1 MTRLVRVELARFF
14 ARVLLW
20 CVAVGLVLVSGL
32 LVIDAWRSSS
42 PPSAAELATAEG
54 YYEENLTYW
63 QENHERDEADCL
75 DQRQQ
80 AEQNGDDTTGWT
92 CESPVPSL
100 QDFVAADPS
109 FAEAGA
115 GKLSNLAT
123 PLVLAPSLMAVSF
136 IAAEFATGAISNWL
150 TFAPRRSRVYW
161 SKVVA
166 AVLGV
171 VPAVLVATAVAAIGI
186 WLAYRS
192 HGTIGDLGPHG
203 YRPYVDTSLRLV
215 ALGLGFAAGAA
226 ALAFL
231 LRHTAA
237 VLGAVIGW
245 AVVWEGVIGSA
256 VSGMR
261 PYTLTFDIV
270 AWVQGGASYY
280 VEECTRQAG
289 GQIECR
295 GTEQVLHMTQAGL
308 QLGGVVVALVLVA
321 WVVFRR
327 RDVV

>member
-14 ARVLLW
+14 ARILVW
-20 CVAVGLVLVSGL
+20 CVAVGLVAVSGL
-32 LVIDAWRSSS
+32 IVLDAWRSSS
-42 PPSAAELATAEG
+42 PPSAADLADAQT
-54 YYEENLTYW
+54 YYEQSLADWEANNDQY
-63 QENHERDEADCL
+63 EADCL
-75 DQRQQ
+75 DQLQQ
-80 AEQNGDDTTGWT
+80 AKDNGDDTTGWT
-92 CESPVPSL
+92 CDYPAPSL
-100 QDFVAADPS
+100 QDFVNADPP
-109 FAEAGA
+109 FAEAGQ
-115 GKLSNLAT
+115 GKLSNLAI

-150 TFAPRRSRVYW
+150 TFAPRRNRVYW

-171 VPAVLVATAVAAIGI
+171 APAVLVSTAVAAFGI

-261 PYTLTFDIV
+261 PYTLSFDIV
-270 AWVQGGASYY
+270 AWVQGSASYY
-280 VEECTRQAG
+280 VDECSRA
-289 GQIECR
+289 ED
-295 GTEQVLHMTQAGL
+295 GTMQCVGVEQVTHMTQAGL

-327 RDVV
+327 RDVA

>member
-32 LVIDAWRSSS
+32 IVVEAWRSSA
-42 PPSAAELATAEG
+42 PPSEAQIAEAQG
-54 YYEENLTYW
+54 YYQDNLADW
-63 QENHERDEADCL
+63 QANHEQYEADCL
-75 DQRQQ
+75 EQIQQ
-80 AEQNGDDTTGWT
+80 AKDNGDDTTGWT
-92 CESPVPSL
+92 CDNPAPTLENFINANPP
-100 QDFVAADPS
+100 
-109 FAEAGA
+109 FAEQGA
-115 GKLSNLAT
+115 NKLSALAI
-123 PLVLAPSLMAVSF
+123 PLVLGPSLMAVSF

-150 TFAPRRSRVYW
+150 TFAPRRNRVYW

-171 VPAVLVATAVAAIGI
+171 VPAVLVATAVAAVGI

-237 VLGAVIGW
+237 VLGVVIGW

-256 VSGMR
+256 IAGMR
-261 PYTLTFDIV
+261 PYTLTFDIA

-280 VEECTRQAG
+280 VEECTRQDG
-289 GQIECR
+289 GEVSCV
-295 GTEQVLHMTQAGL
+295 GVEQVLHMTQAGW
-308 QLGGVVVALVLVA
+308 QLAGVVVALVLVA
-321 WVVFRR
+321 WAVFRR
-327 RDVV
+327 RDVA